1 MIELRGD
8 IHEGGGQIL
17 RTALA
22 LAARTGQAFRLTHI
36 RAGRSRPGLQA
47 QHLAAV
53 RLAAQLCNARL
64 RGDALHS
71 TELSFEPGP
80 LRRGSFQVDIDTAG
94 SMTLLLQATFWALAA
109 APGPCEVEVRGG
121 SDVSWSPPLDYLEEV
136 TLPLYRELA
145 PIETVEKKR
154 GFFPKGQGL
163 WRFRSQPGDLTT
175 PLDLAAPPQWRN
187 LGGRAVAARDL
198 SERRVAER
206 LAERAGALLEAPVE
220 VEYARSA
227 STGTALTLW
236 AEDERLRCGVG
247 VLGEK
252 GKSSEQVA
260 EAAVFRLR
268 EKMER
273 TEPVEEYLADQ
284 LVPLLALVGGRMR
297 CQELSPHC
305 LANLEVAAAF
315 LGPRIRRFD
324 SLLTTLPY
332 EVVVM
337 VGLQASGKSTYARS
351 HLPQHRLVSK
361 DLLRNNSNRQRR
373 QMQLLEKALQA
384 GEAVVVDNT
393 NPAIEDRQPLIEA
406 ARKWGAPVRAVFVDT
421 PRELCWERNATR
433 EGAARVPEVGLKVV
447 HSRLQPPTLEEGF
460 SEVLRL

>member
-1 MIELRGD
+1 MIELSGD

-22 LAARTGQAFRLTHI
+22 LSARTGQAFRLKRI

-53 RLAAQLCNARL
+53 RLAAQLCAARL
-64 RGDALHS
+64 SGDALHS
-71 TELSFEPGP
+71 GELTFEPGP
-80 LRRGSFQVDIDTAG
+80 LREGQFSIDIGTAG

-109 APGPCEVEVRGG
+109 APGACEVEVRGG
-121 SDVSWSPPLDYLEEV
+121 SDVSWSPPLDYLEQV
-136 TLPLYRELA
+136 TLPLYRHLA
-145 PIETVEKKR
+145 PIESLQSKR

-163 WRFRSQPGDLTT
+163 WRFRTLPGGLTT
-175 PLDLAAPPQWRN
+175 PLDLASPPQWRG
-187 LGGRAVAARDL
+187 LAGRAVATRDL

-206 LAERAGALLEAPVE
+206 MAERAGAMLECEVE

-227 STGTALTLW
+227 SQGAVLTLW
-236 AEDERLRCGVG
+236 AEHECLRCGVG

-260 EAAVFRLR
+260 DQAVFRLR
-268 EKMER
+268 EKMAR
-273 TEPVEEYLADQ
+273 SEPVEEYLADQ
-284 LVPLLALVGGRMR
+284 LIPLLALVGGRMR

-305 LANLEVAAAF
+305 LANLEVVSAF
-315 LGPRIRRFD
+315 LGQRIQRYG

-332 EVVVM
+332 EVVVL
-337 VGLQASGKSTYARS
+337 VGLQGAGKSTYARS
-351 HLPQHRLVSK
+351 QLSQHTLVSK

-373 QMQLLEKALQA
+373 QLQLVESALQA

-393 NPAIEDRQPLIEA
+393 NPAVEDRRPLIEA
-406 ARKWGAPVRAVFVDT
+406 ARKWGATIRAVFLDT
-421 PRELCWERNATR
+421 PREICWERNAAR
-433 EGAARVPEVGLKVV
+433 EGEARVPEVGLKVV

-460 SEVLRL
+460 DQVLRR

>member
-1 MIELRGD
+1 MIELSGD

-17 RTALA
+17 RTALG
-22 LAARTGQAFRLTHI
+22 LAARTGQAFRLTRI

-53 RLAAQLCNARL
+53 HLAAQLCDARL
-64 RGDALHS
+64 GGDALHS
-71 TELSFEPGP
+71 TELTFEPGR
-80 LRRGSFQVDIDTAG
+80 LRAGAFRVNIGTAG

-109 APGPCEVEVRGG
+109 APGACEVEVRGG
-121 SDVSWSPPLDYLEEV
+121 SDVSWSPPLDYLEAV

-145 PIETVEKKR
+145 PIETLETKR

-163 WRFRSQPGDLTT
+163 WRFRTQPGGLTT
-175 PLDLAAPPQWRN
+175 PLDLAGPPQWRA

-206 LAERAGALLEAPVE
+206 MAERAGAMLESSVE
-220 VEYARSA
+220 VEYAGSA
-227 STGTALTLW
+227 SPGAALTLW
-236 AEDERLRCGVG
+236 AEDERLRCAVG

-260 EAAVFRLR
+260 EAAVMRLR
-268 EKMER
+268 EKMDR
-273 TEPVEEYLADQ
+273 SEPVEEYLADQ
-284 LVPLLALVGGRMR
+284 LIPLLALIGGRMR

-305 LANLEVAAAF
+305 LANLEVVAAF
-315 LGPRIRRFD
+315 LGPRIQRFG

-332 EVVVM
+332 EVVVL

-351 HLPQHRLVSK
+351 QLPQHTLVSK
-361 DLLRNNSNRQRR
+361 RR
-373 QMQLLEKALQA
+373 QLQLLEKALQA

-393 NPAIEDRQPLIEA
+393 NPAIEDRQPLIEV
-406 ARKWGAPVRAVFVDT
+406 ARKWGAPVRAVFLDT
-421 PRELCWERNATR
+421 PREVCWERNAAR
-433 EGAARVPEVGLKVV
+433 EVEA
-447 HSRLQPPTLEEGF
+447 HSRLQPPTVEEGF
-460 SEVLRL
+460 DEVLRL

>member
-1 MIELRGD
+1 MIELSGD

-22 LAARTGQAFRLTHI
+22 LSARTGQAFHLTRI

-53 RLAAQLCNARL
+53 RLAAQLCGARP
-64 RGDALHS
+64 RGGTLHS
-71 TELSFEPGP
+71 TELTFEPDS
-80 LRRGSFQVDIDTAG
+80 LREGKFQVDIGTAG

-109 APGPCEVEVRGG
+109 APGACEVEVSGG
-121 SDVSWSPPLDYLEEV
+121 SDVSWSPPLDYLEQV
-136 TLPLYRELA
+136 TLPLYRQLA
-145 PIETVEKKR
+145 PIETLERKR

-163 WRFRSQPGDLTT
+163 WRFRTRPGGITT
-175 PLDLAAPPQWRN
+175 PLDLAAPPRWQGS
-187 LGGRAVAARDL
+187 GGRAVAARDL

-206 LAERAGALLEAPVE
+206 MAERAGAMLECEVA
-220 VEYARSA
+220 VEYAKSA
-227 STGTALTLW
+227 SAGAALTLW

-260 EAAVFRLR
+260 EQAVFRLR
-268 EKMER
+268 EKMDR
-273 TEPVEEYLADQ
+273 SEPVEEYLADQ
-284 LVPLLALVGGRMR
+284 LIPLLALIGGRMR

-305 LANLEVAAAF
+305 LANLEVVEAF
-315 LGPRIRRFD
+315 LGSRIRRYD
-324 SLLTTLPY
+324 MLLTTLPY
-332 EVVVM
+332 EVVVL
-337 VGLQASGKSTYARS
+337 VGLQGSGKSTYARS
-351 HLPQHRLVSK
+351 QLPQHTLISK

-373 QMQLLEKALQA
+373 QLQLLEQALQA

-406 ARKWGAPVRAVFVDT
+406 ARKWGAPVRAVFLDT
-421 PRELCWERNATR
+421 PRELCWERNAAR
-433 EGAARVPEVGLKVV
+433 EGDARVPDVGLKVV
-447 HSRLQPPTLEEGF
+447 HSRLQPPTQEEGF
-460 SEVLRL
+460 DEVLRL

>member
-1 MIELRGD
+1 MIELSGD

-22 LAARTGQAFRLTHI
+22 LSARTGLAFRLTRI

-53 RLAAQLCNARL
+53 RLAAQICGTRPQ
-64 RGDALHS
+64 GDELHS
-71 TELSFEPGP
+71 SQLSFEPGP
-80 LRRGSFQVDIDTAG
+80 LREGNFQVDIGTAG

-109 APGPCEVEVRGG
+109 APGECLVEVSGG
-121 SDVSWSPPLDYLEEV
+121 SDVSWSPPLDYLEQV
-136 TLPLYRELA
+136 TLPLYRQLA
-145 PIETVEKKR
+145 PIETLQSKR
-154 GFFPKGQGL
+154 GFFPRGQGL
-163 WRFRSQPGDLTT
+163 WRFRTRPGPITT
-175 PLDLAAPPQWRN
+175 PLDLAAPAKWQN
-187 LGGRAVAARDL
+187 FGGRAVAARDL
-198 SERRVAER
+198 QERRVAER
-206 LAERAGALLEAPVE
+206 MAERAGALLECEVQ
-220 VEYARSA
+220 VEYAKSSSQGA
-227 STGTALTLW
+227 VLTLW
-236 AEDERLRCGVG
+236 AEEERLRCGVG

-260 EAAVFRLR
+260 EQAVYRLR
-268 EKMER
+268 EKMGR

-284 LVPLLALVGGRMR
+284 LIPLLALVGGRMR

-305 LANLEVAAAF
+305 LANLEVVEAF
-315 LGPRIRRFD
+315 LGPRIRRYD
-324 SLLTTLPY
+324 SLLTTMPY

-337 VGLQASGKSTYARS
+337 VGMQASGKSTYARS
-351 HLPQHRLVSK
+351 QLAQHRLVSK

-373 QMQLLEKALQA
+373 QLQLLERALQA

-393 NPAIEDRQPLIEA
+393 NPAVEDRQPLIEM

-421 PRELCWERNATR
+421 PREICWERNAAR
-433 EGAARVPEVGLKVV
+433 EGDARVPEVGLKVV

-460 SEVLRL
+460 DEVLRL